1 MDLTDLTVMRSAVTV
16 LSMLVFFGIIGWAYA
31 RRNRTQFDEAAQL
44 PFLDDNQEG
53 RAR

>member
-1 MDLTDLTVMRSAVTV
+1 MDLTDLSTMRSAVTV
-16 LSMLVFFGIIGWAYA
+16 LSMFVFLGIIGWAYA
-31 RRNRTQFDEAAQL
+31 RRNRSDFDEAAQL